1 MCICLHFGQVPTNRL
16 AQTASTRKLANVNET
31 APKLSSTPCWIG
43 AFLIILPGHSWK
55 KISIDISWLH
65 KYLSVCIDSH
75 TQDMKFHLSL
85 LKKIILNINF
95 SFFPCS
101 NNADFAFSIIE
112 ASVNPSEVP
121 NLSLLFH
128 VKPQVT
134 VSSKINN
141 TTMLLTPSY
150 PVQEDTDPWPTAH
163 TDHSQFSPSTVSN
176 TILHY

>member
-1 MCICLHFGQVPTNRL
+1 M
-16 AQTASTRKLANVNET
+16 
-31 APKLSSTPCWIG
+31 
-43 AFLIILPGHSWK
+43 
-55 KISIDISWLH
+55 
-65 KYLSVCIDSH
+65 
-75 TQDMKFHLSL
+75 
-85 LKKIILNINF
+85 NF

-101 NNADFAFSIIE
+101 NNADFSFSIVE

-128 VKPQVT
+128 VKPQVI

-150 PVQEDTDPWPTAH
+150 PVQEDTDPRPTAH